1 MGRCPLSLL
10 HSYEWIFSYTHH
22 TFRWESKYMHMTFDG
37 EPTADSELHSKLDRA
52 VREELEGL
60 VSILV

>member
-1 MGRCPLSLL
+1 
-10 HSYEWIFSYTHH
+10 
-22 TFRWESKYMHMTFDG
+22 MHMTFDG